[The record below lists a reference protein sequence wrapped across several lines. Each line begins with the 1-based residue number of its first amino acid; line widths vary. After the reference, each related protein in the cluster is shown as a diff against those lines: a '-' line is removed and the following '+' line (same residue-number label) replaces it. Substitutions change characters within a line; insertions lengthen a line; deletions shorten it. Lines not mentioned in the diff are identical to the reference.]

1 MRHAVSPATRFLHGS
16 WHVPAG
22 IGVDDAGAQH
32 VASDSSRFTAMQP
45 NFQATASAVLEVT
58 AVVLAAVAVF
68 TAAALVTGQHFSAA
82 PVGAIAGILG
92 AAQLSPAMRAMPR
105 RRRMLKSIAA
115 ATASAL
121 FVTLASMLIG

>member
-1 MRHAVSPATRFLHGS
+1 MRHVVSPRTGFLHGG

-22 IGVDDAGAQH
+22 IGADDAGAQH
-32 VASDSSRFTAMQP
+32 VASDSSEFTAMQQ
-45 NFQATASAVLEVT
+45 NFQAKASTVLEVT
-58 AVVLAAVAVF
+58 AVVLVAVAVF

-82 PVGAIAGILG
+82 PVGVIAGILG

-105 RRRMLKSIAA
+105 PRRMLRSIAA

-121 FVTLASMLIG
+121 VVTLASMLIG